1 MFGSIY
7 RWILNLLSR
16 RSGSDSSGSHSP
28 SYPSPPSLSDS
39 ESSTKLRSV
48 TNVRWGNDSKITP
61 QLRDSTAWTCLQ
73 LMPSRDL
80 SEFMSEVLSCMAFET
95 AYSFSPS
102 VRNPH
107 SGATGLIQFMPSTAR
122 SLGTT
127 VDALEKMTQAEQMNY
142 VYRYFLPYKNRLSNL
157 GDVYLAIFYPA
168 AMNKPDD
175 WVIARKGTKVYSQN
189 EVFDKTNKG
198 FITRGDTLAAVRD
211 AYRRGSS
218 PNLLYTGTVKPN

>member
-1 MFGSIY
+1 M
-7 RWILNLLSR
+7 
-16 RSGSDSSGSHSP
+16 
-28 SYPSPPSLSDS
+28 
-39 ESSTKLRSV
+39 
-48 TNVRWGNDSKITP
+48 
-61 QLRDSTAWTCLQ
+61 Q
-73 LMPSRDL
+73 LMPGRDL
-80 SEFMSEVLSCMAFET
+80 SEFMSEILSCMAFET

-107 SGATGLIQFMPSTAR
+107 SNATGLIQFMPSTAR

-127 VDALEKMTQAEQMNY
+127 VDALAKMSHAEQMNY

-175 WVIARKGTKVYSQN
+175 WIIAHKGSKVYAQN
-189 EVFDKTNKG
+189 SGFDKRGKG
-198 FITRGDTLAAVRD
+198 FITRGDTLVAVRD

-218 PNLLYTGTVKPN
+218 ADLMYSGLVHPT